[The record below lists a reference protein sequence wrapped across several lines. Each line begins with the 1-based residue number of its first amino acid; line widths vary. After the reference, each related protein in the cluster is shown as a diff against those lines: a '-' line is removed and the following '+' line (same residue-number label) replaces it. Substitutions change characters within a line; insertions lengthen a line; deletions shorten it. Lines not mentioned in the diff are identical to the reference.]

1 MDWRSDSQFE
11 RYDSSGWVYYSQ
23 EQTLVLKMRHRT
35 QVENIRIFYRAETPA
50 PAPARP
56 STVETRPANTE
67 PQTNTSG
74 EYD

>member
-1 MDWRSDSQFE
+1 
-11 RYDSSGWVYYSQ
+11 
-23 EQTLVLKMRHRT
+23 MRHRT
-35 QVENIRIFYRAETPA
+35 QIENIRIFYRAETPA

-56 STVETRPANTE
+56 STVEARPANTE